1 MTVKYVSCVM
11 EYDGFE
17 IWETNDQT
25 FAIVFDMEN
34 NIKEVDEIRLVSQS
48 DLDDIVFPED
58 YDYCGEFFSEPT
70 YGFYK
75 AIEEFE
81 PVQNDQLQ
89 WKGKTYDIKFIID
102 KEIRK
107 KNFIKDIIVTYHE

>member
-1 MTVKYVSCVM
+1 MTVKYTSCVM

-17 IWETNDQT
+17 IWEMENKA
-25 FAIVFDMEN
+25 FAIVFDIEN
-34 NIKEVDEIRLVSQS
+34 NIKEVERVRLISES
-48 DLDDIVFPED
+48 DLDDIIFPEE

-75 AIEEFE
+75 AIEGFE

-102 KEIRK
+102 KGARK
-107 KNFIKDIIVTYHE
+107 KNFIKDIIVTYHK